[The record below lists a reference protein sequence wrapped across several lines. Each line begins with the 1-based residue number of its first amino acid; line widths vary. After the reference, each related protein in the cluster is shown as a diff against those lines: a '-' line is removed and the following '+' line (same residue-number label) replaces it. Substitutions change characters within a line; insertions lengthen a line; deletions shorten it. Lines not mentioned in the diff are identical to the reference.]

1 MMISGKKYLETKAL
15 EVNKALKGIFPQ
27 KHAAGQVLYDAMN
40 YSLLAGGKR
49 LRPVLFLATL
59 EALDT
64 PTKKLMP
71 FACAIEMI
79 HTYSLIHDDLPA
91 MDNDDYRRG
100 KPTAHKVYGEAN
112 AILAG
117 DALLT
122 HAFAIMLSCYADPHH
137 LLYATRQVAVAA
149 GINGMVVGQVMDIE
163 KEGKKV
169 SLEELK
175 NIHLNK
181 TGALFNAAVLSAGI
195 LGAAD
200 EKEMEALTVFA
211 YNFGVSF
218 QIIDDILDVVGDE
231 AKLGKPVGSDTKNAK
246 TTYPALLGL
255 AKASEA
261 ADDAVSKAIAALQP
275 FGERAENLKAIVKHL
290 SSRES

>member
-1 MMISGKKYLETKAL
+1 MKKRA
-15 EVNKALKGIFPQ
+15 
-27 KHAAGQVLYDAMN
+27 
-40 YSLLAGGKR
+40 
-49 LRPVLFLATL
+49 
-59 EALDT
+59 
-64 PTKKLMP
+64 
-71 FACAIEMI
+71 
-79 HTYSLIHDDLPA
+79 
-91 MDNDDYRRG
+91 
-100 KPTAHKVYGEAN
+100 
-112 AILAG
+112 
-117 DALLT
+117 
-122 HAFAIMLSCYADPHH
+122 
-137 LLYATRQVAVAA
+137 
-149 GINGMVVGQVMDIE
+149 
-163 KEGKKV
+163 
-169 SLEELK
+169 LEELK